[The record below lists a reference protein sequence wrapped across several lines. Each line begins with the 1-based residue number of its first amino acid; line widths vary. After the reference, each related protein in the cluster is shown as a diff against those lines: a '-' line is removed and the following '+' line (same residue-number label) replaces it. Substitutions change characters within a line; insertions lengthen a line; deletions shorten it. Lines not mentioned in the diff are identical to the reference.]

1 MNVKFVLLL
10 SIICLSRAVY
20 HCTKML
26 YLSMQNIIKI
36 GLIKEYNYTC
46 SCSKWKKNKMN
57 HCRGLIDLHND
68 RSH

>member
-1 MNVKFVLLL
+1 MNMMFILLL
-10 SIICLSRAVY
+10 SIICMSEAVY
-20 HCTKML
+20 HCSKIS

-46 SCSKWKKNKMN
+46 SCSKVKINKMN
-57 HCRGLIDLHND
+57 HCRGLIALHND

>member
-1 MNVKFVLLL
+1 MNMMLAILL
-10 SIICLSRAVY
+10 SIICVSRAV
-20 HCTKML
+20 HHSTKIL

-46 SCSKWKKNKMN
+46 SCSKEKINKMN
-57 HCRGLIDLHND
+57 QCRGLIDLHND